1 MNNEVRFNIK
11 LNIDGKDKLVTVT
24 TAVDNLK
31 HVVSSVNEAAKDLEK
46 DLINTNQ
53 ITEAWNNV
61 TNALQQFSGTLNSL
75 TAESRSFGGAMAAA
89 NTMAGKGGDDFAHL
103 KEQVAGLSH
112 VVPVARDELA
122 NGLYQ
127 VISNGVPEDNWI
139 SYLKQSAEASVG
151 GIADLGEVV
160 KVTSTVI
167 KNYGL
172 EWSDAGAIQ
181 DKIQLT
187 AKNGVTSFEQMAQAL
202 PRVTA
207 NAATLGV
214 SIDELMASFATLT
227 GVSGNT
233 AEVSTQL
240 AAIFTALINPSS
252 EATEMAQQMGIQFD
266 AAAIKAAGGMQQ
278 FLVSLNDSVKQF
290 STSSGMLEQEIYG
303 KLFGSAESL
312 RAITP
317 LVGNLADA
325 FQKNVEGMA
334 DSAGTIKDAFG
345 SMGSTGSAQ
354 LQLLQ
359 NKLAAFSDFATTV
372 FGPILPALNIAAQVS
387 LTATSV
393 MSLCRSFSALGI
405 TTKAAS
411 FLMQAFG
418 PIVQVCSATM
428 RGAAVSATTL
438 KLAIKGLMISTGVG
452 IAIVALTEAI
462 SAFMAKSDAAK
473 LSAEDMADGI
483 KSTGD
488 AADDV
493 KEAYDSS
500 LKSTYSDLMEKYEKL
515 KAGWKSLSTEQ
526 QKTAWIKQNQSAFH
540 DLRLKIDDV
549 ADAENIFN
557 KKTNAVVD
565 AFKQRAMAAAYAA
578 KLTALYQKQIALLDK
593 KQKTTKDIADD
604 AKRGGRN
611 AKEGDLIPE
620 GWRNERYGKVGNDG
634 IWRFSKVGA
643 ERYSGTNTTGNKQ
656 VGGIDKELNSIN
668 RQIDDT
674 QKQLSGRLKSASNF
688 ITADTPQRS
697 TISTN
702 TTPSPKTDNT
712 PKTHLEE
719 LQSQLKKAQDELG
732 NATTIEAKIKADAKV
747 KDIQG
752 EIDEATKGKVT
763 IGAQVDSS
771 YIVQGS
777 DADKRL
783 SRNNAQQRIDRIKQD
798 YDIGIVTDKT
808 DAQRD
813 IDDINKQLTEM
824 GLKPIEVHWET
835 HTEELQR
842 QLQDAQR
849 EFDNATTIEAKL
861 KASAKLADLQA
872 QIDTET
878 KGRLTIAADV
888 EPSYIE
894 QGSIADKRQ
903 SYSNAQTKASRIQ
916 QDFEIGII
924 GKDEAEKQI
933 EDLNNQLSKLGKSVK
948 PIKLDPSSMVKT
960 DGFSKVMG
968 DIKEGWGD
976 IQGVGGGIQSITDA
990 LDGNKNAWQALS
1002 GVINGFISV
1011 AEGIQGIVQF
1021 VNMLTTATQAK
1032 SAATTADTAVTA
1044 ANTAVTT
1051 TNTAAKAGEAITNVT
1066 ASGAK
1071 LPFPANIAAI
1081 AAGVAAVV
1089 AALAMIS
1096 GAFADGGVVG
1106 GNSPSGDKLL
1116 ARVNSGEMILNAAQ
1130 QARLFAIADGTAAYG
1145 ASAQIAANFAQGV
1158 ALPSVSVQTD
1168 RLLGI
1173 MADGGGNQPKT
1184 VEWRL
1189 RGRDIVASIANE
1201 TRSNRKRSNIRI
1213 K

>member
-1 MNNEVRFNIK
+1 M
-11 LNIDGKDKLVTVT
+11 GKTI
-24 TAVDNLK
+24 
-31 HVVSSVNEAAKDLEK
+31 SV
-46 DLINTNQ
+46 
-53 ITEAWNNV
+53 
-61 TNALQQFSGTLNSL
+61 
-75 TAESRSFGGAMAAA
+75 
-89 NTMAGKGGDDFAHL
+89 
-103 KEQVAGLSH
+103 
-112 VVPVARDELA
+112 
-122 NGLYQ
+122 
-127 VISNGVPEDNWI
+127 
-139 SYLKQSAEASVG
+139 
-151 GIADLGEVV
+151 
-160 KVTSTVI
+160 
-167 KNYGL
+167 
-172 EWSDAGAIQ
+172 
-181 DKIQLT
+181 
-187 AKNGVTSFEQMAQAL
+187 SFEITDKGSF
-202 PRVTA
+202 RKVTA
-207 NAATLGV
+207 NAEELGRAVRDVQDEAQNARREIIKWAETSQALDVMQNAISELQGVMTDLTSAYQVQLVAETQLQTIMRQRMGANDEMIQSVKDLCSAQQELGV
-214 SIDELMASFATLT
+214 IGDEVQL
-227 GVSGNT
+227 SG
-233 AEVSTQL
+233 
-240 AAIFTALINPSS
+240 
-252 EATEMAQQMGIQFD
+252 AQQMATFLKSKQSLDVLIPAMNNLIAQQNGLNATNQDAVSIGNMMGKAMQGQVEVLQRVGITFTDAQKQVLQFGTESERAAMLAQVITDNVGNMNAELAKTD
-266 AAAIKAAGGMQQ
+266 AGKWKQTDNYLGDIKEQLGGMVQQFAPTITFLSQATIAASGIGKLATSFYSVGKALGIVKAAGIAWNATAIRM
-278 FLVSLNDSVKQF
+278 
-290 STSSGMLEQEIYG
+290 
-303 KLFGSAESL
+303 SAL
-312 RAITP
+312 
-317 LVGNLADA
+317 
-325 FQKNVEGMA
+325 
-334 DSAGTIKDAFG
+334 
-345 SMGSTGSAQ
+345 
-354 LQLLQ
+354 
-359 NKLAAFSDFATTV
+359 ATT
-372 FGPILPALNIAAQVS
+372 
-387 LTATSV
+387 
-393 MSLCRSFSALGI
+393 
-405 TTKAAS
+405 
-411 FLMQAFG
+411 
-418 PIVQVCSATM
+418 CSASM

-438 KLAIKGLMISTGVG
+438 RLAIQGLMISTGVG

-948 PIKLDPSSMVKT
+948 PIKLAPSSMVKT

-1168 RLLGI
+1168 RLQGI

>member
-1 MNNEVRFNIK
+1 M
-11 LNIDGKDKLVTVT
+11 GKTI
-24 TAVDNLK
+24 
-31 HVVSSVNEAAKDLEK
+31 SV
-46 DLINTNQ
+46 
-53 ITEAWNNV
+53 
-61 TNALQQFSGTLNSL
+61 
-75 TAESRSFGGAMAAA
+75 
-89 NTMAGKGGDDFAHL
+89 
-103 KEQVAGLSH
+103 
-112 VVPVARDELA
+112 
-122 NGLYQ
+122 
-127 VISNGVPEDNWI
+127 
-139 SYLKQSAEASVG
+139 
-151 GIADLGEVV
+151 
-160 KVTSTVI
+160 
-167 KNYGL
+167 
-172 EWSDAGAIQ
+172 
-181 DKIQLT
+181 
-187 AKNGVTSFEQMAQAL
+187 SFEITDKGSF
-202 PRVTA
+202 RKVTA
-207 NAATLGV
+207 NAEELGRAVRDVQDEAQNARREIIKWAETSQALDVMQNAISELQGVMTDLTSAYQVQLVAETQLQTIMRQRMGANDEMIQSVKDLCSAQQELGV
-214 SIDELMASFATLT
+214 IGDEVQL
-227 GVSGNT
+227 SG
-233 AEVSTQL
+233 
-240 AAIFTALINPSS
+240 
-252 EATEMAQQMGIQFD
+252 AQQMATFLKSKQSLDVLIPAMNNLIAQQNGLNATNQDAVSIGNMMGKAMQGQVEVLQRVGITFTDAQKQVLQFGTESERAAMLAQVITDNVGNMNAELAKTD
-266 AAAIKAAGGMQQ
+266 AGKWKQTDNYLGDIKEQLGGMVQQFAPTITFLSQATIAASGIGKLATSFYSVGKALGIVKAAGIAWNATAIRM
-278 FLVSLNDSVKQF
+278 
-290 STSSGMLEQEIYG
+290 
-303 KLFGSAESL
+303 SAL
-312 RAITP
+312 
-317 LVGNLADA
+317 
-325 FQKNVEGMA
+325 
-334 DSAGTIKDAFG
+334 
-345 SMGSTGSAQ
+345 
-354 LQLLQ
+354 
-359 NKLAAFSDFATTV
+359 ATT
-372 FGPILPALNIAAQVS
+372 
-387 LTATSV
+387 
-393 MSLCRSFSALGI
+393 
-405 TTKAAS
+405 
-411 FLMQAFG
+411 
-418 PIVQVCSATM
+418 CSASM

-438 KLAIKGLMISTGVG
+438 RLAIQGLMISTGVG

-813 IDDINKQLTEM
+813 IDDINKQLTEL

-835 HTEELQR
+835 HTDELQR

-960 DGFSKVMG
+960 DGFSKVM
-968 DIKEGWGD
+968 DNIKDGWGG
-976 IQGVGGGIQSITDA
+976 IQGIGGGIQGITDA

-1168 RLLGI
+1168 RLQGI
-1173 MADGGGNQPKT
+1173 MANGGDKQPQA

>member
-1 MNNEVRFNIK
+1 M
-11 LNIDGKDKLVTVT
+11 GKTI
-24 TAVDNLK
+24 
-31 HVVSSVNEAAKDLEK
+31 SV
-46 DLINTNQ
+46 
-53 ITEAWNNV
+53 
-61 TNALQQFSGTLNSL
+61 
-75 TAESRSFGGAMAAA
+75 
-89 NTMAGKGGDDFAHL
+89 
-103 KEQVAGLSH
+103 
-112 VVPVARDELA
+112 
-122 NGLYQ
+122 
-127 VISNGVPEDNWI
+127 
-139 SYLKQSAEASVG
+139 
-151 GIADLGEVV
+151 
-160 KVTSTVI
+160 
-167 KNYGL
+167 
-172 EWSDAGAIQ
+172 
-181 DKIQLT
+181 
-187 AKNGVTSFEQMAQAL
+187 SFEITDKGSF
-202 PRVTA
+202 RKVTA
-207 NAATLGV
+207 NAEELGRAVRDVQDEAQNARREIIKWAETSQALDVMQNAISELQGVMTDLTSAYQVQLVAETQLQTIMRQRMGANDEMIQSVKDLCSAQQELGV
-214 SIDELMASFATLT
+214 IGDEVQL
-227 GVSGNT
+227 SG
-233 AEVSTQL
+233 
-240 AAIFTALINPSS
+240 
-252 EATEMAQQMGIQFD
+252 AQQMATFLKSKQSLDVLIPAMNNLIAQQNGLNATNQDAVSIGNMMGKAMQGQVEVLQRVGITFTDAQKQVLQFGNESERAAMLAQVITDNVGNMNAELAKTD
-266 AAAIKAAGGMQQ
+266 AGKWKQTDNYLGDIKEQLGGMVQQFAPTITFLSQATIAASGIGKLATSFYSVGKALGIVKAAGIAWNATAIRM
-278 FLVSLNDSVKQF
+278 
-290 STSSGMLEQEIYG
+290 
-303 KLFGSAESL
+303 SAL
-312 RAITP
+312 
-317 LVGNLADA
+317 
-325 FQKNVEGMA
+325 
-334 DSAGTIKDAFG
+334 
-345 SMGSTGSAQ
+345 
-354 LQLLQ
+354 
-359 NKLAAFSDFATTV
+359 ATT
-372 FGPILPALNIAAQVS
+372 
-387 LTATSV
+387 
-393 MSLCRSFSALGI
+393 
-405 TTKAAS
+405 
-411 FLMQAFG
+411 
-418 PIVQVCSATM
+418 CSASM

-438 KLAIKGLMISTGVG
+438 RLAIQGLMISTGVG

-777 DADKRL
+777 DTDKRQ

-798 YDIGIVTDKT
+798 YDIGIIADKT

-813 IDDINKQLTEM
+813 IDDINKQLTEL

-835 HTEELQR
+835 HTDELQR

-888 EPSYIE
+888 DPSYIE

-948 PIKLDPSSMVKT
+948 PIKLDIN
-960 DGFSKVMG
+960 SK
-968 DIKEGWGD
+968 DIAK
-976 IQGVGGGIQSITDA
+976 IQSLFNIDVTNFD
-990 LDGNKNAWQALS
+990 
-1002 GVINGFISV
+1002 SV
-1011 AEGIQGIVQF
+1011 KGAFTSIQGIVDPTAKGLAAAGASCE
-1021 VNMLTTATQAK
+1021 MLGSAMQQLGSD
-1032 SAATTADTAVTA
+1032 SAAG
-1044 ANTAVTT
+1044 
-1051 TNTAAKAGEAITNVT
+1051 KAGMIM
-1066 ASGAK
+1066 
-1071 LPFPANIAAI
+1071 AAI
-1081 AAGVAAVV
+1081 GQIVLSFAQ
-1089 AALAMIS
+1089 ALSSCKTWVDWLAFGISGTAQMIS
-1096 GAFADGGVVG
+1096 LIATVSKFATGGIVG
-1106 GNSPSGDKLL
+1106 GNQKSGDNVLV
-1116 ARVNSGEMILNAAQ
+1116 RVNSGEMILNAAQ

-1168 RLLGI
+1168 RLQGI